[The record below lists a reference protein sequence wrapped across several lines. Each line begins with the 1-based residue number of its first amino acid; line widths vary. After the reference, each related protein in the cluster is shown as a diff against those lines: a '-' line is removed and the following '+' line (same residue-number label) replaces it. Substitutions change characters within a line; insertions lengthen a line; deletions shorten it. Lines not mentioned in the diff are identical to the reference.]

1 MCSGVAEQVGS
12 AVQENLDGE
21 GGEMVGGMLKEGLE
35 AGLKAAEGASME
47 DGAYQEIEDGMF
59 F

>member
-1 MCSGVAEQVGS
+1 
-12 AVQENLDGE
+12 
-21 GGEMVGGMLKEGLE
+21 MVGGMLKEGLE